1 MLASGRRL
9 VAPCSRSRVRIVL
22 HLPGVTQLD
31 GISQLQLASG
41 ASVETGPA
49 EPDEQAGCVAP
60 AHRDPRAW
68 RELALA
74 RAVAF
79 HDDRRTLSEHVDL
92 EPLPTKGEI
101 RPAGQDHPH
110 AAESRP
116 LLSV

>member
-41 ASVETGPA
+41 ASVEAGPA

-60 AHRDPRAW
+60 AHRDPRAR

-74 RAVAF
+74 RAVPF
-79 HDDRRTLSEHVDL
+79 HDDRRALSEYVDL
-92 EPLPTKGEI
+92 EQLRRRDRQRAVEKTVRCEGSDEERGLK
-101 RPAGQDHPH
+101 
-110 AAESRP
+110 
-116 LLSV
+116 